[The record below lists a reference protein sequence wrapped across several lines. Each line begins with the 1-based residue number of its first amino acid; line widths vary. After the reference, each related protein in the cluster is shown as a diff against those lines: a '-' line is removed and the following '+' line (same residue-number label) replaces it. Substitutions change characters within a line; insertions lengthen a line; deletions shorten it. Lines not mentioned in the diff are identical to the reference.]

1 MSEASIRAILPGLP
15 GVNVTQVSSL
25 WQVNDLNTMK
35 RLDP

>member
-1 MSEASIRAILPGLP
+1 MKAEIEAVLKGLP

-25 WQVNDLNTMK
+25 WQINDLNTMK